1 MNGQPEGGGKAL
13 GHLKAGR
20 AAPPARTAARPVR
33 HTVTLVPG
41 DGAGDEL
48 AEAVTRIV
56 DAAGAGVGWDRQVAG
71 QRAMRPHG
79 TAVPQALLDSVARHK
94 AALVGRLEAPIEGG
108 LSPSVALR
116 RALKVFASVRP
127 AVSLPGLATRHPGL
141 DLILVR
147 ENTEDIYAG
156 IEHEVVPGVIES
168 LRVVTEA
175 ASTRIAEFAFALA
188 THLGRS
194 SITCVHKA
202 NIMKMSDGLFLE
214 RCRAAAAAHPAI
226 AYREM
231 IADNAAMQLVR
242 DPSRFDV
249 IVTGN
254 MFGDI
259 LSDLCAGILG
269 AKGTVPSIG
278 HGPEAVVVEAVHRP
292 APGLAGEDRANPLTM
307 LIPAVALLRHLGE
320 DAAAARVL
328 AGIEAA
334 LRAGHATEEL
344 GGTGRTSEMLQAIMG
359 AMPSPEI

>member
-20 AAPPARTAARPVR
+20 AAPPARPAPRPVR

-41 DGAGDEL
+41 DGAGEEL

-56 DAAGAGVGWDRQVAG
+56 DASGAGIGWDRHVAG
-71 QRAMRPHG
+71 QRAMKPHG
-79 TAVPQALLDSVARHK
+79 TAVPQVLLDSVVRHK
-94 AALVGRLEAPIEGG
+94 AALVGRLEAPLEGG
-108 LSPSVALR
+108 PSPSVVLR

-127 AVSLPGLATRHPGL
+127 ASALPGLATRHPGL

-175 ASTRIAEFAFALA
+175 ASTRIAEFAFELA
-188 THLGRS
+188 SRQGRA

-202 NIMKMSDGLFLE
+202 NIMKRSDGLFLE
-214 RCRAAAAAHPAI
+214 CCRSVAAAHPDI
-226 AYREM
+226 TYREM

-242 DPSRFDV
+242 DPTRFDV
-249 IVTGN
+249 ILTGN

-259 LSDLCAGILG
+259 LSDLCAGLLG
-269 AKGTVPSIG
+269 GPGTVPSIG
-278 HGPEAVVVEAVHRP
+278 HGPDVVVVEAIH
-292 APGLAGEDRANPLTM
+292 EESNPLAL

-320 DAAAARVL
+320 SQAAGRIL
-328 AGIEAA
+328 QGIQAA
-334 LRAGHATEEL
+334 LQAGRATPDL
-344 GGTGRTSEMLQAIMG
+344 GGSAGTSEMVQAIME
-359 AMPSPEI
+359 AMPPSET